1 MTSEMDGW
9 VVILGLAMV
18 NGIQMDDW
26 VEIRW
31 INVLVVLQR
40 MTKIK
45 HIKITTINELTLV
58 PTTPIGRLGRK
69 SEDIIVEEILR
80 LYYVCK
86 G

>member
-31 INVLVVLQR
+31 INVLVVSQR
-40 MTKIK
+40 MTRIK

>member
-31 INVLVVLQR
+31 INVLVVSQR
-40 MTKIK
+40 MTRIK

-69 SEDIIVEEILR
+69 SKDIIVEEILR